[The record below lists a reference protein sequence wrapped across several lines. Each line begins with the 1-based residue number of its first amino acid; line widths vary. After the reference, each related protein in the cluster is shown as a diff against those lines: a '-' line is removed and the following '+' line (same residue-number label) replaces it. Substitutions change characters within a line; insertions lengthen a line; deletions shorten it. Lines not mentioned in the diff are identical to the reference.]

1 METFWWFARLILMV
15 ALSAATLFGGILVM
29 LVLINGA
36 DYGPLLTWSSLLGTP
51 TILTAA
57 WAGMALL
64 LFPSAWRS
72 VLWWI
77 ARIVAGGVLAGATLF
92 VPVEFL
98 IGLANGARL
107 LNGGWWVLLA
117 GPTVLV
123 LIWMGAVF
131 LVFRPA
137 ARWFR
142 AREEEDVARITAGL
156 RDTGTSRQ

>member
-1 METFWWFARLILMV
+1 METLWWFARFLLVV
-15 ALSAATLFGGILVM
+15 ALSAATLFGGVLVL

-36 DYGPLLTWSSLLGTP
+36 DYGPLLSWSALLGTP
-51 TILTAA
+51 TILTVA

-92 VPVEFL
+92 VPVGFL
-98 IGLANGARL
+98 IGLANGA
-107 LNGGWWVLLA
+107 WWVLPA

-123 LIWMGAVF
+123 LLWVGAVF

-137 ARWFR
+137 TRWFR

-156 RDTGTSRQ
+156 RDTGASRR